1 MNLKEAV
8 EHATAT
14 LSSIS
19 DSAKLDAQ
27 LLICMVCKIEQT
39 RIIAYP
45 EQQLTEQQ
53 FELFT
58 SFLNRRSK
66 GEPLAYIA
74 GRKEFW
80 SLEFIVNE
88 HVLIPRPETEL
99 LVELTLKEV
108 SNSKAPRILDL
119 GTGSGAIAI
128 SLAKEREDAK
138 VVATDISTQA
148 LNIAKQNAMQ
158 HRTEIT
164 FIQSSWYEHLDEKMF
179 DAIICNPPYI
189 AKDDLNLEKY
199 VYQHEPNK
207 SLISNKNGLQDLETV
222 IAGAKQHLC
231 SAGYL
236 AVEHGFQQADKV
248 QKLFNQFGFSSI
260 QTHKDLAG
268 LERATTGNT

>member
-1 MNLKEAV
+1 MTLKEAV

-19 DSAKLDAQ
+19 DSANLDAQ
-27 LLICMVCKIEQT
+27 LLICHACDIEQT
-39 RIIAYP
+39 NIIAYP
-45 EQQLTEQQ
+45 EKQLTVQQLE
-53 FELFT
+53 
-58 SFLNRRSK
+58 SFNSVLNSRAK
-66 GEPLAYIA
+66 GKPLAYIT
-74 GRKEFW
+74 GKKEFW
-80 SLEFIVNE
+80 SLELIVNE

-99 LVELTLKEV
+99 LVELTLKEI
-108 SNSKAPRILDL
+108 SKSKAPRILDL

-128 SLAKEREDAK
+128 SFAKEREDAK
-138 VVATDISTQA
+138 IVATDISSQA
-148 LNIAKQNAMQ
+148 LNIAKQNAKQ

-164 FIQSSWYEHLDEKMF
+164 FIQSSWYENLDNKMF

-189 AKDDLNLEKY
+189 AEDDPNLERY

-207 SLISNKNGLQDLETV
+207 ALISDKNGLQDLETV
-222 IAGAKQHLC
+222 ITGAKQHLR

-248 QKLFNQFGFSSI
+248 QKLFKQFGFSSI

-268 LERATTGNT
+268 LERVTTGRG